1 MTARQ
6 PKQEKLFFSRDESWL
21 RFNGRVLQ
29 EAEDPSNPLLERV
42 KFLAITASNL
52 DEFVEIRVAGV
63 MQRIE
68 DGYNEIGPDG
78 MTPEQTF
85 DRDTSE
91 LRAFVES
98 QYRCW
103 NKSLRPALH
112 AAGIRVL
119 DYKDMTE
126 AQLEHASQFYQREVD
141 PLLTPI
147 TIDPA
152 HPFPR
157 VLNKALCLALL
168 LRSKRKR
175 TAGAVLGV
183 VTVPRALPR
192 LVPVPSTGGTIDYIF
207 LFELIEANAA
217 RMYRGYE
224 VLSTAAFRVTRN
236 SNLYLQEEET
246 RSLLESVRTELHNRR
261 KGDAVRLEIEE
272 GADPDVIDRLR
283 VNFEVDES
291 QVVRTDGPVNL
302 SRLMTLYTDTPRPD
316 LKYAPFAPRE
326 LRLNRHSANIFEEIQ
341 RRDILLHHPY
351 DSYDGVVGFI
361 EAAAADPAVLS
372 MKQTLYRTSADSPM
386 FTALIE
392 AAQTKEVTV
401 VVELMA
407 RFDEA
412 SNIRWARNLEDAGV
426 QVFHGIVGLK
436 THCKLALMVRRDED
450 GVTRRYAHLG
460 TGNYNPI
467 TARFYTDLSL
477 LTCDPAITASMQA
490 VFNYLTAHS
499 ESDDYS
505 PLMVAPLT
513 LAEQF
518 IQMIKR
524 EADHARKGR
533 PARILA
539 KMNSLLEKSVVEA
552 LYEASQAGVEIDLIV
567 RGICS
572 LRPGVK
578 GLSERIR
585 VRSIV
590 GRFLEHSRIFYFA
603 NGGEEAIYCGSA
615 DWMPRN
621 LFERC
626 EVVFPIHDA
635 QLRARLKDEIL
646 AAYLADT
653 AKTRILEPSGEY
665 RRVHGVSGKAAF
677 SAQDFFMQLAEGR
690 VTADQIPPA
699 VEIGHVG
706 TVAKPG
712 VQRKAPARKKANRP
726 VARSGQDDAAAVP
739 LS

>member
-1 MTARQ
+1 MP
-6 PKQEKLFFSRDESWL
+6 PKHSMREQLFFSRDESWL

-29 EAEDPSNPLLERV
+29 EAEDASNPLLERV

-68 DGYNEIGPDG
+68 DGYNEPGPDG
-78 MTPEQTF
+78 LTPEQTF
-85 DRDTSE
+85 ERDTSE
-91 LRAFVES
+91 LRTFVQS

-103 NKSLRPALH
+103 NESLRPALH
-112 AAGIRVL
+112 SAGIRVL
-119 DYKDMTE
+119 DYEDMSE
-126 AQLEHASQFYQREVD
+126 EQLQHASDFYQREVD

-168 LRSKRKR
+168 LRSKRKS
-175 TAGAVLGV
+175 TGGAVLGV

-192 LVPVPSTGGTIDYIF
+192 LVRIPSPDTNSDYIF
-207 LFELIEANAA
+207 LHELIEAHAA

-224 VLSTAAFRVTRN
+224 VLSAAAFRVTRN

-261 KGDAVRLEIEE
+261 KGDAVRLEIET
-272 GADPDVIDRLR
+272 GADPEIIDRLR
-283 VNFEVDES
+283 VNFELDES

-316 LKYAPFAPRE
+316 LKYPPFVPRE
-326 LRLNRHSANIFEEIQ
+326 LRMNRNSANIFDEIR
-341 RRDILLHHPY
+341 RRDILLHHPF
-351 DSYDGVVGFI
+351 DSYEGVVNFI
-361 EAAAADPAVLS
+361 EAAAEDPAVLS
-372 MKQTLYRTSADSPM
+372 MKQTLYRTSADSAM

-392 AAQTKEVTV
+392 AAQSKEVTV

-436 THCKLALMVRRDED
+436 THCKMALMVRHDED
-450 GVTRRYAHLG
+450 GVTRRYGHLG
-460 TGNYNPI
+460 TGNYNPN
-467 TARFYTDLSL
+467 TARFYTDISL
-477 LTCDPAITASMQA
+477 LTCDSAITGSMQA

-499 ESDDYS
+499 ESDDYA
-505 PLMVAPLT
+505 PLLVAPLT
-513 LAEQF
+513 LAEQS
-518 IQMIKR
+518 IRLIRR
-524 EADHARKGR
+524 EADHARAGR
-533 PARILA
+533 PARIIA

-585 VRSIV
+585 VRSLV
-590 GRFLEHSRIFYFA
+590 GRFLEHSRIYAFA
-603 NGGEEAIYCGSA
+603 NGGQDEIYCGSA

-626 EVVFPIHDA
+626 EVVFPVNDP
-635 QLRARLKDEIL
+635 QLCARLKDEIL
-646 AAYLADT
+646 AAYLADS
-653 AKTRILEPSGEY
+653 AKTRILQPDGDYRRARPSG
-665 RRVHGVSGKAAF
+665 SAAPF
-677 SAQDFFMQLAEGR
+677 SAQDFFIQLGEGR
-690 VTADQIPPA
+690 ATREQIPAP
-699 VEIGHVG
+699 VEMGRVS
-706 TVAKPG
+706 TAKPAPR
-712 VQRKAPARKKANRP
+712 RKRPARKKPGAP
-726 VARSGQDDAAAVP
+726 VSGRRSLDEEAHPV
-739 LS
+739 S